1 MAANDTKIVI
11 TAEDR
16 ATAVFGKVQQS
27 LGSLTA
33 SMPALGAALSA
44 GGFAAMIKGTI
55 DAADNLNDLSQ
66 RIGIGIKDLGGWTLA
81 ANQSG
86 TSIESV
92 AKGVKGLSTYM
103 VEHRDKLRAAGIT
116 ATDANGAMV
125 QLADIFKAMPDGVEK
140 TALAVQLFGKAGMDM
155 IPMLNMGSQ
164 GLAEAQ
170 EKAAEY
176 GKRMAEL
183 APDADRFND
192 LLAEMALQSKIFGIN
207 VAIDAVPALIKFIE
221 QLTEGKKIA
230 GGWLAAMWEF
240 GVVLSPTEGIP
251 EGLNRTRIQLEKL
264 HAEMA
269 KGKAQNLADGGLTDL
284 SEIDR
289 NIGLGQRQKKYLEF
303 MQRQEVMANA
313 GKLGDYRD
321 ARDLRLTNGATMS
334 AAEAKAAADKI
345 RGKSKAG
352 SAAAAAKYK
361 RDFDPEADFWF
372 AVEEAQRKAA
382 KATMDA
388 NDKEMEALEKKRIAM
403 EEMAEKRMETN
414 RIEMEGEE
422 AIRESLEKTSKV
434 GKDGFVDLTN
444 AIESWGNK
452 AADTFAEF
460 AVTGKASF
468 GDLVNSMLMDIAR
481 LQAKQMLDPIT
492 KGASSWLSGALSG
505 SFGGLFGGGGS
516 AGGEWDFGPAAPD
529 MSGFSF
535 AGGGYTGGGSRSGG
549 LDGQGGFM
557 AMLHPQETVIDHAR
571 GGGSGAPNV
580 AVNIINQSGQP
591 VTGKQQGAPSFD
603 GSNWVISVVMEAAGS
618 NPGFRAAMGLGR

>member
-16 ATAVFGKVQQS
+16 ATAVFGKMQQS

-44 GGFAAMIKGTI
+44 GGFSAMIKGTI

-103 VEHRDKLRAAGIT
+103 VEHSDKLRAAGIT

-125 QLADIFKAMPDGVEK
+125 QLADLFASMPDGVEK

-155 IPMLNMGSQ
+155 IPMLNQGSR

-176 GKRMAEL
+176 GQRMAEL

-192 LLAEMALQSKIFGIN
+192 QIAEMALHSKALGIN
-207 VAIDAVPALIKFIE
+207 VTQYVIGPLNNMAEALNN
-221 QLTEGKKIA
+221 LA
-230 GGWLAAMWEF
+230 SGGAKAEKQMAWLADHGHPIAKAVMAWS
-240 GVVLSPTEGIP
+240 GVFKS
-251 EGLNRTRIQLEKL
+251 
-264 HAEMA
+264 M
-269 KGKAQNLADGGLTDL
+269 
-284 SEIDR
+284 
-289 NIGLGQRQKKYLEF
+289 GLGETRSQGYTGPK
-303 MQRQEVMANA
+303 NA
-313 GKLGDYRD
+313 AGLP
-321 ARDLRLTNGATMS
+321 ASEEELFS
-334 AAEAKAAADKI
+334 AATDAYEAQRGSRARAAGLLD
-345 RGKSKAG
+345 KSKAG
-352 SAAAAAKYK
+352 SAGAAAKYK
-361 RDFDPEADFWF
+361 RGFDPEADFWF